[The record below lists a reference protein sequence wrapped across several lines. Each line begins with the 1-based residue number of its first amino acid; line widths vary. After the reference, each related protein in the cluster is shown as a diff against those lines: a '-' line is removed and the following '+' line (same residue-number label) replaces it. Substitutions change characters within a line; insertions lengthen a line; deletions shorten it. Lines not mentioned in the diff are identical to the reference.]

1 MKDPTRSPRIEP
13 RWPVVLALLAVV
25 LLVALLP
32 GRVRIGPTWGPGLFG
47 VILFLSMAAVA
58 LAAEKA
64 RWLRLE
70 RSVMMFTFALT
81 VLVSVSNLANLI
93 VAMVGRS
100 TGLSGLQLLAS
111 SLAIWVTDILAFSVL
126 YWQLDRGGPEARMN
140 DACAPPDWLF
150 PQEGAPCADVPPGW
164 RPTFVD
170 YLYLGYSTAT
180 AFSSTDVAPLTARAK
195 LLMMLQSAISLVTV
209 LVVAARAINILGN

>member
-1 MKDPTRSPRIEP
+1 VKDPARSPRIEP

-32 GRVRIGPTWGPGLFG
+32 ERVRVGPTWGPVLFS
-47 VILFLSMAAVA
+47 VILFLPMVAVA
-58 LAAEKA
+58 VAAEKA

-70 RSVMMFTFALT
+70 RAVMMLTFAVT
-81 VLVSVSNLANLI
+81 VLATVSNLANLI

-111 SLAIWVTDILAFSVL
+111 SVAIWVTTILAFSVQ
-126 YWQLDRGGPEARMN
+126 YWQLDRGGPEARAN
-140 DACAPPDWLF
+140 DACARPDWVF
-150 PQEGAPCADVPPGW
+150 PQEGAPSADVPPGW

-180 AFSSTDVAPLTARAK
+180 AFSSTDVPPLTSRAK

>member
-1 MKDPTRSPRIEP
+1 MKDPARGLRIEP
-13 RWPVVLALLAVV
+13 RWPVVLALFAVV
-25 LLVALLP
+25 LLVGLLP
-32 GRVRIGPTWGPGLFG
+32 DRVRIGPSWGPLLFS
-47 VILFLSMAAVA
+47 VILFLPMAAVA

-64 RWLRLE
+64 RWLRWE
-70 RSVMMFTFALT
+70 RTVMMLTFAVT
-81 VLVSVSNLANLI
+81 VLVSVSNLASLI
-93 VAMVGRS
+93 VAMLGRS

-111 SLAIWVTDILAFSVL
+111 SVAIWVTNILAFSVL
-126 YWQLDRGGPEARMN
+126 YWQLDRGGPEARVN
-140 DACAPPDWLF
+140 DACARTDWLF
-150 PQEGAPCADVPPGW
+150 PQEGAPAGDVPPGW

-180 AFSSTDVAPLTARAK
+180 AFSSTEVAPLTARAK